1 MRWSC
6 RGQSAGFLEH
16 YCELSK
22 ERVQQ
27 RLAVGGHHRSGDR
40 LGDVMPSRV
49 QTSPEEAPATA
60 VERHAQVVEVP

>member
-40 LGDVMPSRV
+40 LGDVMPS
-49 QTSPEEAPATA
+49 
-60 VERHAQVVEVP
+60 